1 MAKRIKFIKKYMK
14 KFRFQMLLVLLTIL
28 ITTFIVAMYPYI
40 FGKLIDTLY
49 YQRNMARFLKISVV
63 YFVIFL
69 INQAMHFLLQMTYAN
84 LQTKFI
90 FDLKKD
96 ALRKV
101 LSFKGERLADMGTGE
116 IIYKINKDT
125 NEVMQFIYSD
135 VFYGISALLDLFLC
149 IGMTAYINYT
159 LAVTILVLAVITF
172 LLSKYFST
180 RLRPINRK
188 IAELT
193 SNNESWLFELL
204 NAMRD
209 IRLLNANKYCNN
221 KYIENEKEI
230 LSINNIK
237 VREEVVAE
245 RCNSGIRLLDTLCI
259 YGISAAL
266 IINGSL
272 TLGGMIACIDYF
284 QRISL
289 MLSRLYSRTF
299 SISSRMVSI
308 DRLIELEQEAT
319 EENLVEPEP
328 HYIKFGDI
336 QLRNVCFTYPNK
348 TRVLDKLSLHI
359 KPGEKVAL
367 AGKSGEGKSTI
378 AALLCRLYDIE
389 SGEIKIDGVNIKEY
403 NLHNL
408 RQQIGVVNQELA
420 VFNQSVR
427 FNLIFSNDINQDDK
441 IWEVLKLV
449 KLDEVIMKMPEGLST
464 ILDSSKTLLSGGEK
478 QRLILARMY
487 IKNPSIIILDEAT
500 SFLDE
505 KTENDITKAWEQLFQ
520 GRTVLIIA
528 HRFSTIINSD
538 RVAYLEKGKILGY
551 EQHDKL
557 LKTCS
562 EYQKLYLDQ
571 KWYDS
576 MC

>member
-1 MAKRIKFIKKYMK
+1 
-14 KFRFQMLLVLLTIL
+14 
-28 ITTFIVAMYPYI
+28 
-40 FGKLIDTLY
+40 
-49 YQRNMARFLKISVV
+49 
-63 YFVIFL
+63 
-69 INQAMHFLLQMTYAN
+69 
-84 LQTKFI
+84 
-90 FDLKKD
+90 
-96 ALRKV
+96 
-101 LSFKGERLADMGTGE
+101 
-116 IIYKINKDT
+116 
-125 NEVMQFIYSD
+125 
-135 VFYGISALLDLFLC
+135 
-149 IGMTAYINYT
+149 
-159 LAVTILVLAVITF
+159 
-172 LLSKYFST
+172 
-180 RLRPINRK
+180 
-188 IAELT
+188 
-193 SNNESWLFELL
+193 
-204 NAMRD
+204 
-209 IRLLNANKYCNN
+209 
-221 KYIENEKEI
+221 
-230 LSINNIK
+230 
-237 VREEVVAE
+237 
-245 RCNSGIRLLDTLCI
+245 
-259 YGISAAL
+259 
-266 IINGSL
+266 
-272 TLGGMIACIDYF
+272 
-284 QRISL
+284 
-289 MLSRLYSRTF
+289 
-299 SISSRMVSI
+299 MVSI

-427 FNLIFSNDINQDDK
+427 FNLIFSNDINQDDE

-557 LKTCS
+557 LKICS
-562 EYQKLYLDQ
+562 EYQKLYLEQ

>member
-289 MLSRLYSRTF
+289 SRLYSRTF

-427 FNLIFSNDINQDDK
+427 FNLIFSNDINQDDE

-557 LKTCS
+557 LKICS
-562 EYQKLYLDQ
+562 EYQKLYLEQ